1 MFLSGV
7 LHMKFS
13 SRYPLVSHWICLEV
27 LLNLDMCV
35 GGCMWICLHV
45 CESRGYSQDSQRII
59 SQDDQTFFFQHS
71 LLSFNCILTDLI
83 RISSQ
88 WASRMCLSPL
98 PQYWDYMCTPL
109 TTSFTCAWE
118 VKFTFSCLCSKCLNH
133 WDNSPVLSLSCEGK
147 IIWTNILWP

>member
-1 MFLSGV
+1 MYLSGV

-13 SRYPLVSHWICLEV
+13 SHYPLVSHWICLEV

-35 GGCMWICLHV
+35 GGCKCICLHV
-45 CESRGYSQDSQRII
+45 CEGQRLF
-59 SQDDQTFFFQHS
+59 SGFSEDHFSGWSDFFFQHRLS
-71 LLSFNCILTDLI
+71 SFNCILTDLI

-109 TTSFTCAWE
+109 TTCAWE
-118 VKFTFSCLCSKCLNH
+118 VKFTFLCLCSKCLNH
-133 WDNSPVLSLSCEGK
+133 WDNSSVLNLSCKWK